1 MPRPPRLTWRWH
13 HVTPYAIGFVLWSA
27 CGLSLWRSSTP
38 ENAGSEP
45 APGGKSVAAK
55 SSGSHATPVAEPPAI
70 AAGIQAAPGA
80 GSSSAP
86 EGAPAAARLVATS
99 SAAAPSASPSDT
111 GRTLAAASGS
121 SSAPPASALVG
132 IEPPAVFPAYT
143 AHPDDTAPDV
153 PLEGAENLGYYFG
166 KLTLAELGVK
176 GAVARASHWGDSVIG
191 GDGMTEAIRQRL
203 QKRFGDAGH
212 GFHILGKYN
221 RWYSHRGVRF
231 QERRDWKTCLIIFK
245 CEKDRRFGY
254 GGVSSTSSGRALS
267 VWSTVPEG
275 FGSKVSRF
283 ELWYQ
288 KRPDGGG
295 FEIRV
300 DGKVERVVDS
310 RAPAV
315 SDDLERLE
323 LSDGPHEIQVAA
335 LGTGVARGYGVVLER
350 NVPGAV
356 WEEMSLIGAFTQRL
370 DYQDQEHISGQVQ
383 RRDVDLMVFI
393 FGGNDLAREHGD
405 LKSTTQPYEQE
416 YARVIRKLRAGKPQA
431 ACLIMSLTDHA
442 VRVNGAIVSRPIV
455 ARLVDAQRKVALEEG
470 CGFFDTFQAMGGAG
484 AIAKGREEK
493 PPLAAPDLRHPTV
506 AGQRRI
512 GTLLYGALMHG
523 YAEYRRRNAGQP
535 LPPLLPPNPAG

>member
-1 MPRPPRLTWRWH
+1 MPRLPRLSWRWH
-13 HVTPYAIGFVLWSA
+13 QLTPYAIGFVFLSA
-27 CGLSLWRSSTP
+27 CGLSLWSAASPESASSESAP
-38 ENAGSEP
+38 QLSEP
-45 APGGKSVAAK
+45 
-55 SSGSHATPVAEPPAI
+55 TAI
-70 AAGIQAAPGA
+70 AFGAPDGAVASAA
-80 GSSSAP
+80 GSSSPTGAGSGAALALAP
-86 EGAPAAARLVATS
+86 P
-99 SAAAPSASPSDT
+99 
-111 GRTLAAASGS
+111 SGS
-121 SSAPPASALVG
+121 APASA
-132 IEPPAVFPAYT
+132 PASAPGRVSQGVFPAYEP
-143 AHPDDTAPDV
+143 HPDDTTPAV
-153 PLEGAENLGYYFG
+153 PIAGLDNLAYYFG

-176 GAVARASHWGDSVIG
+176 GAVARATHWGDSVIG

-203 QKRFGDAGH
+203 QQRFGDAGH

-231 QERRDWKTCLIIFK
+231 QEKREWDTCLIIFK

-254 GGVSSTSSGRALS
+254 GGVSSTSHGRALS

-275 FGSKVSRF
+275 PGSKLSRF

-315 SDDLERLE
+315 SDDIERLE
-323 LSDGPHEIQVAA
+323 LPDGPHEIQVAA

-370 DYQDQEHISGQVQ
+370 DYHDQEHISGQVR

-405 LKSTTQPYEQE
+405 LKHTTQPYEQE
-416 YARVIRKLRAGKPQA
+416 YARVLRKLRAGKPQA

-442 VRVNGAIVSRPIV
+442 IRVNGAIVSRPIV
-455 ARLVDAQRKVALEEG
+455 ARLAEAQRRVALEEG
-470 CGFFDTFQAMGGAG
+470 CGFFDTFLAMGGAG
-484 AIAKGREEK
+484 AIAKGREQK

-512 GTLLYGALMHG
+512 GTLLYEALMHG
-523 YAEYRRRNAGQP
+523 YAEYRRRNTGQP
-535 LPPLLPPNPAG
+535 LPALLPTTPTG